1 MGDYYEELNN
11 VSDLD
16 GLLRGYKQNKESL
29 DSYKKLCD
37 EGNQLI
43 KDIMKTNN
51 IEKYTSLDGIK
62 ATFSIQKRQDFDDEK
77 LLQKIKELGFTDIIK
92 TKEYVDMD
100 GLENLIY
107 NGELDG
113 SAIADCRIIKE
124 VETLRVK

>member
-1 MGDYYEELNN
+1 MAPEDINLLN
-11 VSDLD
+11 
-16 GLLRGYKQNKESL
+16 GLLSGYKQNKESL
-29 DSYKKLCD
+29 DNYKKICD
-37 EGNQLI
+37 EENQQI
-43 KDIMKTNN
+43 KDIMKANN

-62 ATFSIQKRQDFDDEK
+62 ATFSIQKRQDFNDEK
-77 LLQKIKELGFTDIIK
+77 LLQKIKELGFNNIVK